1 LRNIKKVVT
10 VEERQLFF
18 IKIRVLST
26 MMGTFKLEISPD
38 DVMGLALNF
47 RSLINFDS
55 PRFLIQ
61 EVASTLIKMQKASN
75 SFV

>member
-1 LRNIKKVVT
+1 
-10 VEERQLFF
+10 
-18 IKIRVLST
+18 

-38 DVMGLALNF
+38 DVMNLALNF

>member
-1 LRNIKKVVT
+1 
-10 VEERQLFF
+10 
-18 IKIRVLST
+18 